1 MRKDWAL
8 EAGILRKDWALEVEG
23 KRLGTGWGLVIAWKH
38 IEVGSTLDLHDN
50 ASLV

>member
-23 KRLGTGWGLVIAWKH
+23 KRLGTG
-38 IEVGSTLDLHDN
+38 D
-50 ASLV
+50 SLETY